1 MYFIVKVGKAKKKK
15 KCLLLYKN
23 IPEAYSK
30 PSLASKMELFAKIVY
45 VVKLITIFAN
55 CCILLADWVLQ
66 GPVNVVVIFQKDM
79 SQPHLKVISP

>member
-30 PSLASKMELFAKIVY
+30 PSLVY